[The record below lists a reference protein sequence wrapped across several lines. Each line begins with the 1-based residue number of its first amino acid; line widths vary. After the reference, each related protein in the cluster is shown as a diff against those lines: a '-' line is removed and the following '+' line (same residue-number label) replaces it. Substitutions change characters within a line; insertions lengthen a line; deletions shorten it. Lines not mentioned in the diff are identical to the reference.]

1 MGRAQNQTTQT
12 SIQSTDHE
20 ATEWVSYRTQNSQHF
35 TVFLLLS
42 LTAIW
47 VRPSASSE
55 EEKPMYLWLEVFSD
69 LSNKLVRNFIGPEKK
84 KCHKKGG
91 L

>member
-1 MGRAQNQTTQT
+1 M
-12 SIQSTDHE
+12 
-20 ATEWVSYRTQNSQHF
+20 QNSQQHF

-42 LTAIW
+42 LTAIC

-55 EEKPMYLWLEVFSD
+55 EEKPIYLWLKVFSD
-69 LSNKLVRNFIGPEKK
+69 LSSKLVRNFIGPEEKT
-84 KCHKKGG
+84 HNIPVKGG